1 MKRSLIAALFALP
14 ALAAQA
20 GDFSASLSI
29 APEWRAD
36 NRDSAYFVA
45 PPVVPAQNKSA
56 RQDLGLRWRDG
67 GFNAQG
73 TLRVLAREGQTP
85 EHHGIVNQFYYD
97 GDLGNGNGY
106 TLGKKVMSWGVGFG
120 FRPLDVIQR
129 EDRRS
134 LNPPPLTGVPL
145 AAWEHFSADAAYTLA
160 WTNPGYRHEAT
171 DFRDQALA
179 ARYYRLVDGNDLH
192 AVARLSGRHA
202 LEAGAGI
209 THTSGEEWA
218 FHAAALYQRR
228 YGKTLN
234 TLAENGGGILAT
246 TNPMQEVTRRNGL
259 KAVAGSQWTGTAGFG
274 VLVEA
279 WYDAEAYTRDE
290 WRRLDALTTRQRALA
305 GFAPASA
312 INGNVAWSSRAF
324 ERPNLLRENLLL
336 RLTHDDER
344 WKPALELLVTPR
356 DGGRV
361 VTTSLE
367 YQGDRQRI
375 SLGLRFLGGAAD
387 SAYAQT
393 PAKRMAFFEWR
404 LALP

>member
-1 MKRSLIAALFALP
+1 MERRLIAALFALP

-29 APEWRAD
+29 APDWRVD
-36 NRDSAYFVA
+36 NHDSAYFVA
-45 PPVVPAQNKSA
+45 PPLVPAAHRSA
-56 RQDLGLRWRDG
+56 RQDLALRWRDG

-73 TLRVLAREGQTP
+73 TLRVLARAGQTP
-85 EHHGIVNQFYYD
+85 EHHGIVNQLYYD
-97 GDLGNGNGY
+97 GDLGNGSAY

-120 FRPLDVIQR
+120 FRPLDLIQR

-160 WTNPGYRHEAT
+160 WTRPGHRHGAT
-171 DFRDQALA
+171 DSREPALA
-179 ARYYRLVDGNDLH
+179 ARYYRLVGGNDFH
-192 AVARLSGRHA
+192 AVARLSRRHA
-202 LEAGAGI
+202 IEVGAGI

-234 TLAENGGGILAT
+234 ALAENGGGTLAT
-246 TNPMQEVTRRNGL
+246 ANPMQEVTRRNGL

-279 WYDAEAYTRDE
+279 WFDAEAYSRDE
-290 WRRLDALTTRQRALA
+290 WRRLDALTARQRALA
-305 GFAPASA
+305 GLAPAAA
-312 INGNVAWSSRAF
+312 IDGNVAWSSRAF

-344 WKPALELLVTPR
+344 WKPALEVLVTPR

-361 VTTSLE
+361 VTTGLE
-367 YQGDRQRI
+367 YQGDRQR
-375 SLGLRFLGGAAD
+375 LNVGLRFLGGAAD
-387 SAYAQT
+387 SAYAQA
-393 PAKRMAFFEWR
+393 PAKRMAFFAWR

>member
-1 MKRSLIAALFALP
+1 MKRSLIAALFALS

-29 APEWRAD
+29 APEWRTD
-36 NRDSAYFVA
+36 NHGSAYYVA
-45 PPVVPAQNKSA
+45 PPVVPARHRSA
-56 RQDLGLRWRDG
+56 RQDLALRWRDG

-73 TLRVLAREGQTP
+73 TLRVLAREGQAP

-97 GDLGNGNGY
+97 GDLGNGSGY

-145 AAWEHFSADAAYTLA
+145 AAWEHFSADTAFTLA
-160 WTNPGYRHEAT
+160 WTRPGHRHEAT
-171 DFRDQALA
+171 DFREQALA
-179 ARYYRLVDGNDLH
+179 ARYYRLVDGNDFH
-192 AVARLSGRHA
+192 AVARLSRRHA

-209 THTSGEEWA
+209 THTSGAEWA

-228 YGKTLN
+228 YGKALN
-234 TLAENGGGILAT
+234 TLAESGGGLLAT
-246 TNPMQEVTRRNGL
+246 ANPMQGVTRRNGL

-279 WYDAEAYTRDE
+279 WYDTEAYTRDE
-290 WRRLDALTTRQRALA
+290 WRRLDALTASQRARA
-305 GFAPASA
+305 GFAPAAA
-312 INGNVAWSSRAF
+312 IDGNVAWSSRAF

-336 RLTHDDER
+336 RLTHDEER

-361 VTTSLE
+361 LTTGLE
-367 YQGDRQRI
+367 YQGDRQR
-375 SLGLRFLGGAAD
+375 LNFGLRFLGGAAD
-387 SAYAQT
+387 SAYAQA

>member
-1 MKRSLIAALFALP
+1 MKQLLLGAMLALP
-14 ALAAQA
+14 ALTAMA
-20 GDFSASLSI
+20 GDFTASLSI
-29 APEWRAD
+29 APEWRTD
-36 NRDSAYFVA
+36 NRDSAYSV
-45 PPVVPAQNKSA
+45 PPPLVPAQHRSA
-56 RQDLGLRWRDG
+56 RQDLGLRFRDG

-85 EHHGIVNQFYYD
+85 EQHGIVNQFYYD
-97 GDLGNGNGY
+97 GDLGNGSGY
-106 TLGKKVMSWGVGFG
+106 TFGRKIMSWGVGFG

-145 AAWEHFSADAAYTLA
+145 AAWEHFSADEAFTLA
-160 WTNPGYRHEAT
+160 WTNPGHRHEAT

-179 ARYYRLVDGNDLH
+179 ARYYRLVGGNDIH
-192 AVARLSGRHA
+192 AVARISGRHA

-228 YGKTLN
+228 YSRTLN
-234 TLAENGGGILAT
+234 TLAESGGGILAAV
-246 TNPMQEVTRRNGL
+246 NPMQEVTRRNGL
-259 KAVAGSQWTGTAGFG
+259 KAVLGSQWTGTAGFG
-274 VLVEA
+274 VLIEA
-279 WYDAEAYTRDE
+279 WYDAEAYSRDE
-290 WRRLDALTTRQRALA
+290 WRRLDALTARQRSLN
-305 GFAPASA
+305 GMAPTSA

-336 RLTHDDER
+336 RLSHDEER

-361 VTTSLE
+361 ITTSIE
-367 YQGDRQRI
+367 YQGDRQRA
-375 SLGLRFLGGAAD
+375 SFGLRFLGGAAD
-387 SAYAQT
+387 SAYAQA
-393 PAKRMAFFEWR
+393 PARRMVYFEWR

>member
-1 MKRSLIAALFALP
+1 MKRSLIAAWFALP

-218 FHAAALYQRR
+218 FHAAGLYQRR
-228 YGKTLN
+228 YGKSLN
-234 TLAENGGGILAT
+234 TLAENGGGTLAT
-246 TNPMQEVTRRNGL
+246 ANPMQEVTRRNGL

-290 WRRLDALTTRQRALA
+290 WRRLDTLTARQRALA

-312 INGNVAWSSRAF
+312 ISGNVAWSSRAF

-356 DGGRV
+356 DGGRA

-375 SLGLRFLGGAAD
+375 SFGLRFLGGAAD
-387 SAYAQT
+387 SAYAQA
-393 PAKRMAFFEWR
+393 PAKRMAYFEWR

>member
-1 MKRSLIAALFALP
+1 MKQLLIGAM
-14 ALAAQA
+14 LAMPVLTAMA
-20 GDFSASLSI
+20 GDFTASLGI
-29 APEWRAD
+29 APEWRTD
-36 NRDSAYFVA
+36 NRDSAYFV
-45 PPVVPAQNKSA
+45 PPPLVPAQHRAA
-56 RQDLGLRWRDG
+56 RQDLGLRFRDG

-85 EHHGIVNQFYYD
+85 EQHGIVNQFYYD
-97 GDLGNGNGY
+97 GDLGNGSGY

-129 EDRRS
+129 EDRRN

-145 AAWEHFSADAAYTLA
+145 AAWEHFSADEAFTLA

-179 ARYYRLVDGNDLH
+179 ARYYRLIDGNDIH
-192 AVARLSGRHA
+192 AVARISGRHA

-228 YGKTLN
+228 HARILS
-234 TLAENGGGILAT
+234 TLAENGGVLAT
-246 TNPMQEVTRRNGL
+246 ANPMQEVTRRNGL
-259 KAVAGSQWTGTAGFG
+259 KAVLGSQWTGTSGFG
-274 VLVEA
+274 VLIEA
-279 WYDAEAYTRDE
+279 WYDAEAYSRDE
-290 WRRLDALTTRQRALA
+290 WRRLDALTARQRSLN
-305 GFAPASA
+305 GLAPASA

-324 ERPNLLRENLLL
+324 ERPNLLRENLQL
-336 RLTHDDER
+336 RLSHDDER
-344 WKPALELLVTPR
+344 WKPVLELLVTPR

-361 VTTSLE
+361 ITTSLE
-367 YQGDRQRI
+367 YQSDRQRL
-375 SLGLRFLGGAAD
+375 SFGLRFLGGAAD
-387 SAYAQT
+387 SAYAQA
-393 PAKRMAFFEWR
+393 PFKRMAYVEWR

>member
-1 MKRSLIAALFALP
+1 MKPLLLMA
-14 ALAAQA
+14 ALAAAPALA
-20 GDFSASLSI
+20 GDFSASVGV

-36 NRDSAYFVA
+36 NTASPYHVGPPTVA
-45 PPVVPAQNKSA
+45 PQYPAA
-56 RQDLGLRWRDG
+56 RQDLGLRWREG

-85 EHHGIVNQFYYD
+85 ERHGIVNQLYYD
-97 GDLGNGNGY
+97 GDLGGGNGY
-106 TLGKKVMSWGVGFG
+106 TVGKKVMSWGVGFG
-120 FRPLDVIQR
+120 LRPLDVIQR

-145 AAWEHFSADAAYTLA
+145 AAWEHFSADEAFTLA

-192 AVARLSGRHA
+192 AVARISGRHA

-218 FHAAALYQRR
+218 FHAAGLYQRR
-228 YGKTLN
+228 YARTLN
-234 TLAENGGGILAT
+234 TLAENGGGVLAV
-246 TNPMQEVTRRNGL
+246 TNPMQEVARRNGL
-259 KAVAGSQWTGTAGFG
+259 KAVAGSQWTGAAGFG

-279 WYDAEAYTRDE
+279 WYDAEAYSRDE
-290 WRRLDALTTRQRALA
+290 WRRLNALTARQRALA
-305 GFAPASA
+305 GLAPASA
-312 INGNVAWSSRAF
+312 IDGNIAWSSRAF
-324 ERPNLLRENLLL
+324 ERPSLLRENLLL
-336 RLTHDDER
+336 RLSCDEER
-344 WKPALELLVTPR
+344 WKSALELAATPR

-361 VTTSLE
+361 VTASLE
-367 YQGDRQRI
+367 YQGDRQRV
-375 SLGLRFLGGAAD
+375 SGGVRFLGGAAD
-387 SAYAQT
+387 SAYAQA
-393 PAKRMAFFEWR
+393 PAKRMAFLEWR

>member
-73 TLRVLAREGQTP
+73 TLRVLAREGQVP
-85 EHHGIVNQFYYD
+85 EHHGIINQFYYD

-145 AAWEHFSADAAYTLA
+145 AAWEHFSADEAFTLA
-160 WTNPGYRHEAT
+160 WTNPGYRHEST

-179 ARYYRLVDGNDLH
+179 AHYYRLADGNDLH

-202 LEAGAGI
+202 FEAGAGI

-228 YGKTLN
+228 YSKTFN
-234 TLAENGGGILAT
+234 TLAENGGGILAAV
-246 TNPMQEVTRRNGL
+246 NPIQEVTQRNGF
-259 KAVAGSQWTGTAGFG
+259 KAVLGSQWTGTAGFG

-290 WRRLDALTTRQRALA
+290 WHRLDALTARQRALA
-305 GFAPASA
+305 GFAPASV

-361 VTTSLE
+361 ITTSLE

-375 SLGLRFLGGAAD
+375 SFGLRFLGGAAD
-387 SAYAQT
+387 SAYAQA